1 VSELEHLEAP
11 LPVNERLAP
20 VEENGLEHLVV

>member
-1 VSELEHLEAP
+1 VPELEHVEAP

-20 VEENGLEHLVV
+20 VEQNRLQHGR